1 MAAHATSRPVRQL
14 GIHHVGVSDDVG
26 PVPTPLGALFA
37 SGGVLT
43 ANWYWTRTVQ
53 SFPPDSGFGAFV
65 VTGNYPQWVVFWLV
79 VLGMV
84 VGAIGSGTAASKFL
98 DV

>member
-1 MAAHATSRPVRQL
+1 
-14 GIHHVGVSDDVG
+14 
-26 PVPTPLGALFA
+26 
-37 SGGVLT
+37 
-43 ANWYWTRTVQ
+43 VQ

-65 VTGNYPQWVVFWLV
+65 VIGNYPQWVVFWLI
-79 VLGMV
+79 VLGML